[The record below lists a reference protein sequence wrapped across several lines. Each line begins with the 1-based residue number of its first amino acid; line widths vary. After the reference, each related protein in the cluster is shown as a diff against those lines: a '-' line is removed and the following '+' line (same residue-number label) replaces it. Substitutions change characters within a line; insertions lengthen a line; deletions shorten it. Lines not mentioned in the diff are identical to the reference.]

1 MSKEKDM
8 DKLDSSPFPDD
19 LREELAVQPAKGQ
32 SKLTLALAAGVV
44 LVAGILI
51 GIQAGNVFGT
61 PGTPGA
67 PAAQAGGQQR
77 PGGGYGQQQGGFGQ
91 RGQQQPGGEQ
101 PGGGQPDGGQPGGQR
116 MGGGTV
122 GTVEKVEGG
131 KIYVKTM
138 NGSTVTVNTTGQT
151 TVQISKPGKIADL
164 ETGSSIVVRGQAGAD
179 GAVTAASIT
188 QGGQGF
194 QGGGPR

>member
-1 MSKEKDM
+1 M
-8 DKLDSSPFPDD
+8 DKLDSSPFRDD

-51 GIQAGNVFGT
+51 GIQAGNAFGA
-61 PGTPGA
+61 PDA
-67 PAAQAGGQQR
+67 PAAQAGGQPR
-77 PGGGYGQQQGGFGQ
+77 TTGGGYGQQQGGFGQ
-91 RGQQQPGGEQ
+91 RGQQQPGGGQ
-101 PGGGQPDGGQPGGQR
+101 PGEGQPGGQR
-116 MGGGTV
+116 MGGAGGGTV

-131 KIYVKTM
+131 KIYVKTVD
-138 NGSTVTVNTTGQT
+138 GSTVTVTTTDQT
-151 TVQISKPGKIADL
+151 TVQISKPGKVADL
-164 ETGSSIVVRGQAGAD
+164 ETGTSIVVRGQAGAD

-188 QGGQGF
+188 QGGQGL